1 MCLDEQNCGRPKE
14 ILTESWNMW
23 YIVFISLCTA
33 VALLMLVGAAKNYRS
48 RVRSDHSTHPA
59 IARPLPQTSSSLL
72 PSCPSPPPRLPPPYS
87 EENTSPF
94 TEEDLTKPPACDII
108 IQGSG

>member
-1 MCLDEQNCGRPKE
+1 MYLDEQNCGRPKE

-23 YIVFISLCTA
+23 YISFISLCTA
-33 VALLMLVGAAKNYRS
+33 VALLMLLGAAKIYIS
-48 RVRSDHSTHPA
+48 RARSDHSPHLA
-59 IARPLPQTSSSLL
+59 ITKTLSPTSSSLL

-87 EENTSPF
+87 EENTSPY
-94 TEEDLTKPPACDII
+94 TEEDLTKPPACDLI